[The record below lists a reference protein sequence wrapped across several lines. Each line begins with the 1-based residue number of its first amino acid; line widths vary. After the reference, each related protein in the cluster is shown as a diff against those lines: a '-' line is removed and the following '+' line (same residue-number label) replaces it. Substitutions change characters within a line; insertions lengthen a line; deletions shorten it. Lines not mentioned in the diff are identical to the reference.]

1 MTVGFALDPLF
12 ERHENPA
19 GHPERPARL
28 RAVAERLGECGLLDR
43 GHAIEARQIERE
55 QLLRVHDEGL
65 IAAHER
71 MHAAGGGTIDADTH
85 MSARSW
91 PIALLAAGATVA
103 AAEAVA
109 EGVVSRAFV
118 APRPPGHHATPTQA
132 MGFCLVN
139 NVAIAARHL
148 IATERA
154 RRVVIVDFDV
164 HHGNGT
170 QDIVYADP
178 SVVYASIHEAGN
190 YPGTGWAR
198 ETGAGEGD
206 GTIFNR
212 PFPAGTDPAVIR
224 RGLSDV
230 LDEVRERLAPDFVFI
245 SAGFDGHRLDP
256 LAGWALEGEDYA
268 AMTRDIVSLADATAG
283 GRVVSVLE
291 GGYSLEGLAEGVEAH
306 VGALG

>member
-28 RAVAERLGECGLLDR
+28 RAVAERLSECGFLDR
-43 GHAIEARQIERE
+43 GQAIEARQIERE
-55 QLLRVHDEGL
+55 QLLRVHEEGL
-65 IAAHER
+65 ITAHER

-154 RRVVIVDFDV
+154 RRVLIVDFDV

-170 QDIVYADP
+170 QDIFYADP